1 MTLCASFFF
10 LCLPTSASIFCSS
23 DMSPMARCI
32 SLYLESPWIPLSL
45 QEQWEIM
52 RNWLSAFH
60 HISAFHSWLEML
72 HVLSCSPI
80 RVAWCLNSADLHI
93 HTSYHI
99 CGTAHKLSALS
110 WSFCRNMSLNGH
122 LSMSFTCAGNFDT
135 HISPIASCCWSF
147 NRVQTLL
154 VDGVLALSSAQPLY
168 KNTHIY
174 IYIIYTRIYNHNI
187 RSYCS
192 NFIILRYNTLYII
205 LVIYN
210 HI

>member
-1 MTLCASFFF
+1 MNFDDSVCVIVLI

-32 SLYLESPWIPLSL
+32 SLYLESARA
-45 QEQWEIM
+45 M

-93 HTSYHI
+93 HTSYFDRDSSRFNTHQTATYV
-99 CGTAHKLSALS
+99 GTARKLSALS
-110 WSFCRNMSLNGH
+110 WSLCRNMSLNGH

-168 KNTHIY
+168 RNTHIY
-174 IYIIYTRIYNHNI
+174 IYIYHNI
-187 RSYCS
+187 WSYCS
-192 NFIILRYNTLYII
+192 NYII
-205 LVIYN
+205 LHYIIYY
-210 HI
+210 IIYI

>member
-1 MTLCASFFF
+1 MNFDDSVCVVLI

-45 QEQWEIM
+45 QEQWEIGCPHFITFLHFIADWKCSM
-52 RNWLSAFH
+52 FY
-60 HISAFHSWLEML
+60 
-72 HVLSCSPI
+72 HVLLSELLDVSTAQI
-80 RVAWCLNSADLHI
+80 F
-93 HTSYHI
+93 TSIQVTTYV
-99 CGTAHKLSALS
+99 GTARKLSALS

-168 KNTHIY
+168 RNTYIY
-174 IYIIYTRIYNHNI
+174 IYVYIILYNHNI

-192 NFIILRYNTLYII
+192 MFIILRYIYII
-205 LVIYN
+205 LVIY
-210 HI
+210 